1 MYFTRSIKRRI
12 QRNFVRI
19 NSLNVKFL
27 RETRQ
32 TGQPTRGAY
41 KAFLARHINRFDMGA
56 LFIAHRYLRDF
67 SKSLRFMAAD
77 MNINKEKLDALHPQ
91 FQLMNV
97 SASMMVDDVS
107 KSTDIKKLNF
117 IYDKLHV
124 DPVRYIQVLREKFEE
139 FRYENLG

>member
-97 SASMMVDDVS
+97 SVFAEAEETNGLVCKPVDSVGVATPTVVMV
-107 KSTDIKKLNF
+107 KHRMGTA
-117 IYDKLHV
+117 
-124 DPVRYIQVLREKFEE
+124 QTAREVH
-139 FRYENLG
+139 